1 MGFHLEKGIR
11 ECEIIQWFVEPGTR
25 VEQFDRLCE
34 VQSDKASVE
43 ITSRFDGIV
52 RRLHYE
58 AGETA
63 SVGKVYHY
71 ALLCFPLVNTLSFRF
86 LLLVGRYSTFIPFLL
101 VWYCCWPLFLGYGE
115 GYA

>member
-1 MGFHLEKGIR
+1 MDTYPKKGIR

-63 SVGKVYHY
+63 SVGKVILH
-71 ALLCFPLVNTLSFRF
+71 TLSCSP
-86 LLLVGRYSTFIPFLL
+86 YQ
-101 VWYCCWPLFLGYGE
+101 
-115 GYA
+115 